1 MVTYSDRVLEDVPFR
16 ALRLIDAIGAIAPI
30 RTMMEDA
37 GVNEEDIDE
46 GRTLLIA
53 VCAAKAHVPVT
64 DTADAKAQRS
74 AVAELD
80 QWDEPNFAI
89 CEATLARRFPEQ
101 RDYVFGDDLKPSTGI
116 QAVTGVAT
124 FLSRLD
130 ALDKG
135 TEPGREGSRKQDKE
149 AVDVLAK
156 KRGLT
161 KRERVRLLDLVDVA
175 LGPTAALPDQSSE
188 AEGAWRDKRIALK
201 RWYDEMAAAAKA
213 KIKKRSYL
221 IRLGLASRKTPSKK
235 GEKKDE
241 PQ

>member
-1 MVTYSDRVLEDVPFR
+1 MTTFTDKVLEEIPSR
-16 ALRLIDAIGAIAPI
+16 AAKLIDGIGAVAPI
-30 RTMMEDA
+30 RTMMAEV
-37 GVNEEDIDE
+37 GVDDEDIEE
-46 GRTLLIA
+46 GSGLLIA
-53 VCAAKAHVPVT
+53 VFAAKARRPVT
-64 DTADAKAQRS
+64 DTDGAKAQRS

-80 QWDEPNFAI
+80 QWDEPHFAI

-149 AVDVLAK
+149 AVDVLSK

-161 KRERVRLLDLVDVA
+161 KKERARLHDLVDVA
-175 LGPTAALPDQSSE
+175 LGPTAALPDQTPE

-221 IRLGLASRKTPSKK
+221 IRLGLASRKPPSKK